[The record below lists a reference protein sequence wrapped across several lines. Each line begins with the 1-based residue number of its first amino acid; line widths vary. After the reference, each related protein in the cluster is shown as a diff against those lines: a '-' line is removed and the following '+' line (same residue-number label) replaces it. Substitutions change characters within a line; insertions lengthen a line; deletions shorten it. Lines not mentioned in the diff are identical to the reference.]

1 MIKHTYG
8 RISNIYGNEKN
19 WDFESETE
27 HIVVVF
33 QMKLG
38 TMNEIQS

>member
-1 MIKHTYG
+1 MVG
-8 RISNIYGNEKN
+8 LISNIYGNKKN
-19 WDFESETE
+19 RDFECETE
-27 HIVVVF
+27 HIVVF

>member
-1 MIKHTYG
+1 MVG
-8 RISNIYGNEKN
+8 FLISMGTKN

-27 HIVVVF
+27 HIVVF

>member
-1 MIKHTYG
+1 MVG
-8 RISNIYGNEKN
+8 FLISMGTKKN